1 MEKVNKKE
9 IKFEILRIISMV
21 MIIVTHY
28 SGHGGLA
35 NIETMSINK
44 LIGIFLTISGNV
56 GVNLFVFISGFFLYK
71 SKFKVKKLIKLELE
85 ILFYSVS
92 FYIINLIINMNK
104 LNNMD
109 LLKIT
114 INSVFPVFRGL
125 YWFPTIYIGLYLLS
139 PFINKLIKRM
149 ERKNYKALLIILFIG
164 ISLIPTSMF
173 SGRIM
178 LFIYLYLIAAY
189 ISKYDISIFKN
200 KNWKNI
206 IMAIVPYVLTFIIKV
221 ASIYIDNENI
231 SQFISEYI
239 MAHASVF
246 MLLTTFSIFMAVKN
260 SKINGNNKLV
270 FTLGETSFAVYLVHD
285 NLYFREILWNGIFH
299 TSEFFY
305 ANIFIL
311 IIHIILCV
319 IIIYAFGTFI
329 ELFRKKCIEKPIFKT
344 TKFDRFFNEIDNFI
358 N

>member
-189 ISKYDISIFKN
+189 ISKYLK
-200 KNWKNI
+200 
-206 IMAIVPYVLTFIIKV
+206 IK
-221 ASIYIDNENI
+221 IG
-231 SQFISEYI
+231 
-239 MAHASVF
+239 
-246 MLLTTFSIFMAVKN
+246 
-260 SKINGNNKLV
+260 KI
-270 FTLGETSFAVYLVHD
+270 
-285 NLYFREILWNGIFH
+285 
-299 TSEFFY
+299 
-305 ANIFIL
+305 
-311 IIHIILCV
+311 
-319 IIIYAFGTFI
+319 
-329 ELFRKKCIEKPIFKT
+329 
-344 TKFDRFFNEIDNFI
+344 
-358 N
+358 